1 MKLLNYVIADPE
13 PEKRALQ
20 MRISGE
26 FFIFEKKTMKKLVI
40 LFCVLFFLGACDNP
54 KAIRHLIRS
63 AQRANQ
69 IENKK
74 EPEKVIDLLGFS
86 STVMNDTTVFTANY
100 LLPSDTVLFILT
112 TIYNMP
118 QVLGFEGKLD
128 HCKARAYYY
137 QSMADTASRKFV
149 TSRTIEFIANGNS
162 FDKKIRKP

>member
-1 MKLLNYVIADPE
+1 
-13 PEKRALQ
+13 
-20 MRISGE
+20 
-26 FFIFEKKTMKKLVI
+26 MKKLVI
-40 LFCVLFFLGACDNP
+40 LFCVFLALGACDNP

-118 QVLGFEGKLD
+118 QVLGFERKLD
-128 HCKARAYYY
+128 YCKAKAYYFN
-137 QSMADTASRKFV
+137 SPADTASKRFV
-149 TSRTIEFIANGNS
+149 ASRSIEFTANGN
-162 FDKKIRKP
+162 FYDIKIRKP